1 MGWWKGGGYRWK
13 YRGRL
18 GGLWNGMWSYSCWIL
33 RRSTIVS
40 TSETQGRCAVSQQRL
55 ILHILKQQTRPC
67 LRKTQLQQLPYGA
80 LHWQLE
86 MEAWQRLIVLYNV
99 THAVN
104 CVDLFENPAINLL
117 LNRLLVA
124 VAAIQSSCSTL
135 EDVLTP
141 RAYNTFKA
149 LYALAPLVTASSS
162 TKPNRSEIPTRS
174 TFSDMGNDYP
184 NSSNGSPLLPNSS
197 LGVPRTGRIHIS
209 ITVEYVMFF
218 SWAGLAVVACLV
230 LVCLG
235 YAKESPWSKRSFWRQ
250 GIYIYWLYIYLVLTC
265 IIYQRFVVS
274 FLLVWPPVCHISNV
288 STPSPASE
296 DFFLVCF
303 IYWLLVLFP

>member
-1 MGWWKGGGYRWK
+1 MGPPAAPTVLTEIAKGSSSNVH
-13 YRGRL
+13 L
-18 GGLWNGMWSYSCWIL
+18 PMNALSPLPSPQLI
-33 RRSTIVS
+33 
-40 TSETQGRCAVSQQRL
+40 SQ
-55 ILHILKQQTRPC
+55 LHISGDHTLHDIKH
-67 LRKTQLQQLPYGA
+67 LEQLL
-80 LHWQLE
+80 
-86 MEAWQRLIVLYNV
+86 
-99 THAVN
+99 
-104 CVDLFENPAINLL
+104 DSS
-117 LNRLLVA
+117 LVA
-124 VAAIQSSCSTL
+124 VAAIQSSGSTL

-265 IIYQRFVVS
+265 IINQRFVVS